1 MAGVAKKLMD
11 KAGSEGKPWISGLY
25 EYRVTPQSGSIASP
39 LQLLTQCIPREKD
52 LPQLPST
59 LGAHEMYDTRQEIL
73 RRQPDRPE
81 RSYIE
86 LTPGMAVWVQHK
98 QNTSWEPAII
108 ASQTSPNSYWIM
120 QENGDDQPKLYRR
133 TRSMLKIRCTE
144 VQKPSLEYSQPT
156 ETHKAKFHSQY
167 PLNEERNYVRHNSV
181 DKISR
186 DLVVQTKSNTA
197 SVSDSVFSEGK
208 EENADIA
215 EEAPVEVPAPAP
227 ATAPTLETVK
237 ERPHTP
243 GSRKSTRK
251 NFGRPASAY
260 SDFYM

>member
-1 MAGVAKKLMD
+1 MDFLIVADVFSKYFLIRKLINSTSTAVCAEIATIVTELGLPHVIRSDNGPCYSSKEFQQMLQRYNITHQTSSPHHPRSNGFVERMVGVAKKLMD

-39 LQLLTQCIPREKD
+39 LQLLTQHIPREKD

-108 ASQTSPNSYWIM
+108 ASQTSPNSV
-120 QENGDDQPKLYRR
+120 QEDQ
-133 TRSMLKIRCTE
+133 
-144 VQKPSLEYSQPT
+144 EY
-156 ETHKAKFHSQY
+156 
-167 PLNEERNYVRHNSV
+167 
-181 DKISR
+181 
-186 DLVVQTKSNTA
+186 
-197 SVSDSVFSEGK
+197 
-208 EENADIA
+208 A
-215 EEAPVEVPAPAP
+215 EDQM
-227 ATAPTLETVK
+227 
-237 ERPHTP
+237 H
-243 GSRKSTRK
+243 
-251 NFGRPASAY
+251 
-260 SDFYM
+260 

>member
-1 MAGVAKKLMD
+1 MVGVAKKLMD

-39 LQLLTQCIPREKD
+39 LQLLTQRIPREKD

-59 LGAHEMYDTRQEIL
+59 LGAQEMYDTHQEIL

-86 LTPGMAVWVQHK
+86 LTPGMAVWVQHRR
-98 QNTSWEPAII
+98 NTSWEPAII
-108 ASQTSPNSYWIM
+108 VCQASSNSYWIM
-120 QENGDDQPKLYRR
+120 LENGDDQPRLYRR

-144 VQKPSLEYSQPT
+144 VRKPSLEYNQPT
-156 ETHKAKFHSQY
+156 EMNKAKFHSPY
-167 PLNEERNYVRHNSV
+167 SLSEERNHVRHNSV
-181 DKISR
+181 DEIPR
-186 DLVVQTKSNTA
+186 DLVIPTKSNTSA
-197 SVSDSVFSEGK
+197 SDSVFSEGK

-215 EEAPVEVPAPAP
+215 EEAPAEVPAPAP

-237 ERPHTP
+237 EHTP